1 VVGDRPIRPP
11 DLVVWPPL
19 HDPQVDPFLRRDRN
33 PSALAGTNA
42 KGFNSATCEG
52 LKERRPSLSPS
63 VERQKFHPQPMLCVE
78 IRRRGGI
85 WAQHPRHAQPDRS
98 VRGVELLTRVGRRNA
113 SPLLQI
119 APDQGF
125 DDGIYP
131 VFWIA
136 FFGVDILIN

>member
-1 VVGDRPIRPP
+1 
-11 DLVVWPPL
+11 
-19 HDPQVDPFLRRDRN
+19 
-33 PSALAGTNA
+33 
-42 KGFNSATCEG
+42 
-52 LKERRPSLSPS
+52 
-63 VERQKFHPQPMLCVE
+63 MLCVE

-85 WAQHPRHAQPDRS
+85 WAQHPRHAQPDRP